1 MASSRWSLRQQ
12 TPGIQLG
19 KRLFASAC
27 PNFGSLRVGT
37 GLRQRCG
44 GEQNKSQ
51 RIATRRSALLFL
63 CPCPYTDWP
72 SRGSSL
78 IPSLHIASIG
88 CDCFS
93 AKVVP
98 SSLHLPN
105 SLDDPGCFVQGLIQD
120 WTRPETDFVPSRFD
134 STFFFFLN
142 MGGQLTKAWRIG
154 RTLRQI
160 GGLVTGFVSLYPFRF
175 GLELGVAGKAPI
187 DLESSCLVFC
197 SVVPS
202 GERPYAKGKRTAPCF
217 LDSPNH
223 RKAARLAFRA
233 RLTARTR
240 GRSRPGSSWGSCTRT
255 GTGFTST
262 PPPEKK
268 AKRQIP

>member
-27 PNFGSLRVGT
+27 PNFGSVRVGT

-51 RIATRRSALLFL
+51 RIATRRSALLCL

-120 WTRPETDFVPSRFD
+120 WRPETDFVPSRFD
-134 STFFFFLN
+134 SIFLFEH
-142 MGGQLTKAWRIG
+142 G
-154 RTLRQI
+154 RTVDQSLEDRQNSATNWRTSDW
-160 GGLVTGFVSLYPFRF
+160 LCVVVSLPVWP
-175 GLELGVAGKAPI
+175 G
-187 DLESSCLVFC
+187 
-197 SVVPS
+197 
-202 GERPYAKGKRTAPCF
+202 
-217 LDSPNH
+217 
-223 RKAARLAFRA
+223 AR
-233 RLTARTR
+233 R
-240 GRSRPGSSWGSCTRT
+240 GRQ
-255 GTGFTST
+255 GTH
-262 PPPEKK
+262 
-268 AKRQIP
+268 